1 MLRHLSIQ
9 NYALIDLLEI
19 DFFEGFSIIT
29 GETGAGKSILLG
41 ALGLIIGQRADTQV
55 LQDKSKKCIVEGTFE
70 INAYQL
76 QAFFTKNDLDYAAI
90 AIIRREINPAG
101 NSRAFINDTPV
112 NLGLLKELGWSLIDI
127 HSQHET
133 LLLNDS
139 VYQLSVV
146 DAFAQHPD
154 LITDYQ
160 KIFKIYKAA
169 EKSLADLLEKEKQSK
184 TDQDYFQFQFE
195 ELDSAVLKQGEQEE
209 AEQEL
214 EILNN
219 SEEIKSVLNNTS
231 IAFSEGEINI
241 ISQITEIKLKLSQAG
256 KYAPSV
262 EVLSNRLNSAFLELK
277 DIADE
282 IEKIEQE
289 IIYDPARIEELSN
302 RLNLVNHLQQK
313 HRVKTV
319 DELVEIREQ
328 ISQKLLSITTLE
340 ADISKLYNELEI
352 QKQSLLKLSEKLSQN
367 RSKAVSKIEKQLK
380 KLLGQL
386 GMPNASVVIEQK
398 PLADFNESGNDKIR
412 FLFSGNTGAEFK
424 ELNKVASG
432 GELSRLMLSIKS
444 PVAELKALPTMI
456 FDEIDTG
463 VSGDI
468 ADKVGNIMKQMAKK
482 MQVIAI
488 THLPQIAS
496 KGDHHFMVYKQT
508 DKTSTRSAI
517 KQLDAD
523 ERIREIAKMLSGE
536 QLTKAAIENAK
547 ELLSN

>member
-41 ALGLIIGQRADTQV
+41 ALGLIVGQRADTQV

-76 QAFFTKNDLDYAAI
+76 QAFFTKNDLDYAAT

-112 NLGLLKELGWSLIDI
+112 NLGLLKELGLSLIDI

-139 VYQLSVV
+139 IYQLSVV

-160 KIFKIYKAA
+160 KIFKTYKAA

-231 IAFSEGEINI
+231 IAFSEGEMNI
-241 ISQITEIKLKLSQAG
+241 IAQIAEIKLKLSQAG

-262 EVLSNRLNSAFLELK
+262 EALSNRLNSAFLELK
-277 DIADE
+277 DIAGE
-282 IEKIEQE
+282 IEKIEEE

-319 DELVEIREQ
+319 GELVEIREQ

-352 QKQSLLKLSEKLSQN
+352 QKQLLLKLSGKLSQN

-380 KLLGQL
+380 KLLEQL

-398 PLADFNESGNDKIR
+398 TLADFNESGNDKIR

-523 ERIREIAKMLSGE
+523 ERVREIAKMLSGE